1 MIHLA
6 LLAGMS
12 FAYFFLGNLSSPD
25 SFKIPEIDASSVIFV
40 LLPFLAIG
48 LSIFLFKNAIA
59 KIDKSVPLENVL
71 GQYQTASLIRWAILE
86 GAAFVILIV
95 KPDFILF
102 GILIILYFL
111 SLRPS
116 VGRIKA
122 DLNNFKSV

>member
-6 LLAGMS
+6 LLAGMA

-25 SFKIPEIDASSVIFV
+25 SFKIPQIDASSMVFV

-48 LSIFLFKNAIA
+48 LSLFLFKTALSR
-59 KIDKSVPLENVL
+59 IDRTLPLENLLVH
-71 GQYQTASLIRWAILE
+71 YQTASLIRWAILE
-86 GAAFVILIV
+86 GAAFVILII

-102 GILIILYFL
+102 GILIILYFI

-116 VGRIKA
+116 EGRIKA
-122 DLNNFKSV
+122 DLNKF

>member
-6 LLAGMS
+6 LLAGMA

-71 GQYQTASLIRWAILE
+71 GLYQTASLIRWAILE
-86 GAAFVILIV
+86 GAAFVILIA

-102 GILIILYFL
+102 GILIILYFI

-116 VGRIKA
+116 IGRIKA
-122 DLNNFKSV
+122 DLNKF